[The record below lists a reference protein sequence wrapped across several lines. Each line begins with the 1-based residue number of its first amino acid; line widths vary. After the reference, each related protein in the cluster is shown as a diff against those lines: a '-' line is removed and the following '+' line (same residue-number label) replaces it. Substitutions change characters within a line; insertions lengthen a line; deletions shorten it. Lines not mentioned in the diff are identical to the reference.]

1 MQFLYLFI
9 YLSKYKRENIRN
21 VVKKVLPR
29 QNFYVHIFMQ
39 LRSLKVFLL
48 YGRTK
53 FLKTFCLNIH
63 TKRRQHEKSI
73 IKKSI
78 IALEMIYIMI
88 KLCDIIWISR
98 YEKRIKNRSKVIAV
112 TGRESIKD
120 TCKNLNIVN

>member
-9 YLSKYKRENIRN
+9 YLSKYERENIRN

-48 YGRTK
+48 YGQTK

-63 TKRRQHEKSI
+63 TKRR
-73 IKKSI
+73 
-78 IALEMIYIMI
+78 
-88 KLCDIIWISR
+88 
-98 YEKRIKNRSKVIAV
+98 
-112 TGRESIKD
+112 
-120 TCKNLNIVN
+120 